1 MRNDV
6 TLVKPEADHRL
17 YVELSN
23 GTKGFFDMKPY
34 LGYNAYQE
42 LKNDAYFQQVGIFYG
57 VVTWPNEQDIAP
69 GTLIAEL
76 SPA

>member
-6 TLVKPEADHRL
+6 TLVKPQSDHRL
-17 YVELSN
+17 YVELAD

-34 LGYNAYQE
+34 LGYSAFQE
-42 LKNDAYFQQVGIFYG
+42 LRNDAYFQQAGIFYG

-69 GTLIAEL
+69 ETLQAEL
-76 SPA
+76 VPA